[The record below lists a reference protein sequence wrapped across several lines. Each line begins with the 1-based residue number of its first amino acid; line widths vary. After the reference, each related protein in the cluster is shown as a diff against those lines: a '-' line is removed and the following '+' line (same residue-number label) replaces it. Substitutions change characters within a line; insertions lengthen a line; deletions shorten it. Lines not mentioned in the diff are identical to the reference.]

1 MSNPIVVGVALRD
14 DDHAPLALARV
25 LARFTGA
32 PLALVHVYPGEP
44 PSRLPS
50 TAYEEAMRERA
61 MAALEQAGEPLRAE
75 CDVKL
80 HAEASSS
87 PVRGLHD
94 AAAAL
99 DAALVVVGSSH
110 RGRLGRVMPGGV
122 GERLLHSAPCA
133 VALAPRGYTRADDGI
148 RRIGVAFIDTPD
160 GRDALDA
167 AALMAVL
174 GDAELSTFTV
184 LEPPR
189 IGPGAATPGWVPPAD
204 YDLRP
209 RIRDAEERVRA
220 RLPDG
225 LDVETTV
232 KEGDAADLLAG
243 ASEDLDLLVCGSRG
257 YGPLRTVLL
266 GGVSGRLAHTAACP
280 LIVLPRTPAPVPA
293 EAAHQGVV

>member
-14 DDHAPLALARV
+14 DDHAPLALAHD

-32 PLALVHVYPGEP
+32 PLALVHVYPSEP

-50 TAYEEAMRERA
+50 TAFEAEMGERA
-61 MAALEQAGEPLRAE
+61 MAALEQAAEPLGAE
-75 CDVKL
+75 CELKL
-80 HAEASSS
+80 HTEASSS

-99 DAALVVVGSSH
+99 DAALLVVGSSH

-133 VALAPRGYTRADDGI
+133 VALAPRGYTGEDDGI
-148 RRIGVAFIDTPD
+148 RRIGVAFIDTPE

-184 LEPPR
+184 LEPPH
-189 IGPGAATPGWVPPAD
+189 IGPGAATPGWVPPAA

-209 RIRDAEERVRA
+209 RIQDAEAKVRA
-220 RLPDG
+220 RLPEG

-232 KEGDAADLLAG
+232 KEGGAADFLAG

-266 GGVSGRLAHTAACP
+266 GGVSGRLAHTSACP
-280 LIVLPRTPAPVPA
+280 LIVLPRTPAPVRPR
-293 EAAHQGVV
+293 

>member
-14 DDHAPLALARV
+14 DDHAPLALARD

-61 MAALEQAGEPLRAE
+61 MAALEQAAEPLRAE
-75 CDVKL
+75 CEAKL

-99 DAALVVVGSSH
+99 DAALLVAGSSH

-133 VALAPRGYTRADDGI
+133 VALAPRGYTGADDGI

-174 GDAELSTFTV
+174 GDGELSTFTV
-184 LEPPR
+184 LEPPH
-189 IGPGAATPGWVPPAD
+189 IGPAPRRPA
-204 YDLRP
+204 
-209 RIRDAEERVRA
+209 
-220 RLPDG
+220 
-225 LDVETTV
+225 
-232 KEGDAADLLAG
+232 
-243 ASEDLDLLVCGSRG
+243 GSRPPTTTCDRVSRMPRSG
-257 YGPLRTVLL
+257 CAHGFPRVWMWRRRSRRAMRRTCWPAPLRT
-266 GGVSGRLAHTAACP
+266 STSWSADHAAMGRCGRSCSAACP
-280 LIVLPRTPAPVPA
+280 AASPPPRRAR
-293 EAAHQGVV
+293 